1 MDFAFSEEQRGF
13 RQEVVDF
20 CRKPPEHTI
29 ADLTEEAYF
38 SPEYYRE
45 LAARGWIGLHWPREY
60 GGQGRSWV
68 DLAIFNDE
76 MGYHR
81 VPMGDIYYGTVGL
94 FGDFCCSHGSEE
106 QKMDYLPRITSGKIR
121 FARAYTEPDAGYD
134 LASIQTSAR
143 RDGGGYIISGQK
155 RFITGANVADYLFLM
170 ARTDM
175 DAPKG
180 KGLTFFVVDAK
191 TPGITMSPIWTVA
204 MRTNE
209 VFLDDVRVS
218 ERNVIGE
225 KGMALDYIDKDPHF
239 RYETSLGFDLG
250 MTRRLFERVVRHAR
264 EDGKRL
270 STKRALVRQQLAEIA
285 VDVELSRLMT
295 YRVAWMRS
303 SGLLPQCEVYMQ
315 KLCQAQLEQKLADV
329 AMEMLGLLG
338 TLELGAKY
346 APMRGFISINSR
358 ISLISFLPG
367 SPEILRNAIAGKGLG
382 LTG

>member
-45 LAARGWIGLHWPREY
+45 LAARGWIGLHWPRQY

-134 LASIQTSAR
+134 LASIQTFAR

>member
-1 MDFAFSEEQRGF
+1 MDFTLSEEQQSF
-13 RQEVVDF
+13 RKEVIGF
-20 CRKPPEHTI
+20 CRKPPAHTI

-60 GGQGRSWV
+60 GGQGRTWIE
-68 DLAIFNDE
+68 LAMFNEE

-81 VPMGDIYYGTVGL
+81 APMGDLYYGTVGL
-94 FGDFCCSHGSEE
+94 FGDFCCSHGNEE
-106 QKMDYLPRITSGKIR
+106 QKKDYLPRITSGEIR
-121 FARAYTEPDAGYD
+121 LARAYTEPDAGYD
-134 LASIQTSAR
+134 LASIKTYAKHDR
-143 RDGGGYIISGQK
+143 GDYIISGQK

-180 KGLTFFVVDAK
+180 KDLTFFIVDVK
-191 TPGITMSPIWTVA
+191 TPGISVSPIWTVA

-225 KGMALDYIDKDPHF
+225 KGRALEYIENDPHF

-250 MTRRLFERVVRHAR
+250 MTRRLFERVVRYAG
-264 EDGKRL
+264 EEQKRL
-270 STKRALVRQQLAEIA
+270 SSRSAQIRQQLAGIA
-285 VDVELSRLMT
+285 IDVELSRLMT

-303 SGLLPQCEVYMQ
+303 RGLLPRCEVYVQ
-315 KLCQAQLEQKLADV
+315 KLIQAELEQSLADV
-329 AMEMLGLLG
+329 AMGMLGLLG
-338 TLELGAKY
+338 HLGLGAEY
-346 APMRGFISINSR
+346 APMRGFISIYSR
-358 ISLISFLPG
+358 TSLISFLPG
-367 SPEILRNAIAGKGLG
+367 SPEILRNGIASKGLG